1 MTTPPPVYNGRY
13 GGEKMKISAKEM
25 QYQLKKLSAGK
36 LEDIAEVN
44 FNEFMKKKNEKVEY
58 VSVMGGN
65 PTFVGAPSNFANIVL
80 FWISETLAQH
90 QQKVED
96 NGNVFYFPKGNNV
109 TRTLFDFVELYG
121 DISLEQDGEIKLA
134 FPLPEDRNEFGER
147 VSLIT
152 RAFKIK
158 YADRI
163 KLYEEQIVA
172 KTWKIDQL
180 FENMTKK
187 NEDEAE

>member
-1 MTTPPPVYNGRY
+1 
-13 GGEKMKISAKEM
+13 M
-25 QYQLKKLSAGK
+25 QYKLKQLSTDT
-36 LEDIAEVN
+36 LEEIANIN
-44 FNEFMKKKNEKVEY
+44 FNEFMKKKNEKAEY
-58 VSVMGGN
+58 VSVMGGKR
-65 PTFVGAPSNFANIVL
+65 TFVSIPSNFANIVL

-90 QQKVED
+90 QDKVED

-152 RAFKIK
+152 RAFKTK

-163 KLYEEQIVA
+163 KLYEEQRVA
-172 KTWKIDQL
+172 KTWKINQL